1 MVDFCMKM
9 STFQWKIYQTN
20 LEHKHNLIVCVLFTL
35 QVYTVKNNCYLSSW
49 GRDIIA
55 ILSVPRFR
63 FQNVKLLL
71 FCLNK
76 YTHLSIEIIKLLK
89 VSDIFFHTFLFYF
102 LLYFS
107 ILFLYRETCRNQ
119 NTFLTEI
126 YNGKTWCLLSI
137 RKFFGLSTNYISI

>member
-9 STFQWKIYQTN
+9 SVFQWKIYQTN

-35 QVYTVKNNCYLSSW
+35 QVFTVKNNCYLSSW

-76 YTHLSIEIIKLLK
+76 YTHLSIEIVKLLK

-102 LLYFS
+102 FISLFYFFIEKHAGTK
-107 ILFLYRETCRNQ
+107 IL
-119 NTFLTEI
+119 FLTEI
-126 YNGKTWCLLSI
+126 YNGKTWWLLSI
-137 RKFFGLSTNYISI
+137 RKFFGLFTNYISI

>member
-9 STFQWKIYQTN
+9 SVFQRKIYQTN

-35 QVYTVKNNCYLSSW
+35 QVFTVKNNCYLSSW

-76 YTHLSIEIIKLLK
+76 YTHLSIEISFWHLLSH
-89 VSDIFFHTFLFYF
+89 VPFLFF
-102 LLYFS
+102 YFS

-137 RKFFGLSTNYISI
+137 RKFFGLFTNYISI